1 MEEQLNQPIFAM
13 DKLNIAADPIDLHFP
28 QEETS
33 SRNDYNSRLT
43 KAIMHYLL
51 NEAQVPEF
59 QRLYEL
65 RKKVGHY
72 LFFN

>member
-1 MEEQLNQPIFAM
+1 MEEQLNQATTAM
-13 DKLNIAADPIDLHFP
+13 DKLDIAADLINLHFP
-28 QEETS
+28 QEAS

-51 NEAQVPEF
+51 NEAQVPEY

-65 RKKVGHY
+65 RKKVRNY
-72 LFFN
+72 PFFN